1 MISTIISVMNREE
14 NLAKMLPTWTRV
26 KKIKD
31 FVIVDWSS
39 KNPIINNPIIQ
50 EQMAEYKNIKVI
62 RVENQ
67 KYFYRCKAWN
77 LAFENTNPD
86 NKILLKLDAD
96 YINMNPKWI
105 DKLELTE
112 DYSLKNYFLSGAVN
126 GIRYPCKHELYGFLL
141 VNKINFC
148 QGYNENIDAI
158 WGFEDAEFY
167 SRIKDK
173 EGIEQVMF
181 YDMKKYII
189 HIPHSRKER
198 FENLKIKRYA
208 SENKIFLEKFIPWN
222 KSKYITLEDND
233 NYKRVELAIN

>member
-1 MISTIISVMNREE
+1 
-14 NLAKMLPTWTRV
+14 
-26 KKIKD
+26 
-31 FVIVDWSS
+31 
-39 KNPIINNPIIQ
+39 
-50 EQMAEYKNIKVI
+50 
-62 RVENQ
+62 
-67 KYFYRCKAWN
+67 
-77 LAFENTNPD
+77 
-86 NKILLKLDAD
+86 
-96 YINMNPKWI
+96 MNPKWI